1 MRNHPPPPQRTHR
14 HGKHGMTL
22 LELTIVILVLL
33 SLISILFIAS
43 RAWKAG
49 ADRATCI
56 MHIHNVQKG
65 VRGYSYMYGF
75 EPGETT
81 PGLLGQVIG
90 YGKFVE
96 AAPECNA
103 NGTYSYG
110 PDFGEDTIPSVGSLY
125 MQCSLAGSHKHEPL
139 DYADW

>member
-1 MRNHPPPPQRTHR
+1 
-14 HGKHGMTL
+14 MTL
-22 LELTIVILVLL
+22 LELTVVILVLL

-49 ADRATCI
+49 SDRATCI
-56 MHIHNVQKG
+56 MNIHNVQKG

-75 EPGETT
+75 DPGDTA

-96 AAPECNA
+96 STPVCHAS
-103 NGTYSYG
+103 GVYTFG
-110 PDFGEDTIPSVGSLY
+110 PDFGEDVIPPVGSIY
-125 MQCSLAGSHKHEPL
+125 MPCSLAGSHSHEPL
-139 DYADW
+139 EHTDW

>member
-1 MRNHPPPPQRTHR
+1 
-14 HGKHGMTL
+14 MTL
-22 LELTIVILVLL
+22 LELTVVILVLM
-33 SLISILFIAS
+33 SLITIMFIAS

-56 MHIHNVQKG
+56 MHIHSVQKG

-75 EPGETT
+75 EPGETA

-96 AAPECNA
+96 ATPVCNA
-103 NGTYSYG
+103 NGTYSFG
-110 PDFGEDTIPSVGSLY
+110 ADLGEDIIPPVGSIY
-125 MQCSLAGSHKHEPL
+125 MQCSLADSRNHKPQEH
-139 DYADW
+139 ADW